1 MDSDRR
7 KFLKSIGAISGAAA
21 LGSLP
26 GAKTLAQHVER
37 FSTESLP
44 APEESGIDHIVVV
57 MMENRSFDHLF
68 GWIRGA
74 DGKQQGL
81 VFKDSNG
88 VSHSTHR
95 LAPDFT
101 GCGHPDPD
109 HSYDG
114 GRIQYDNRRMDG
126 FLLDSMNDIYAL
138 GYYGRQDRPFHNAL
152 ALQYTV
158 CDRYFCSILGPTFPN
173 RMYSHAAQTDRLSN
187 TFTLSTL
194 PTIWDRLAAA
204 GVSGT
209 YYFSNLPFLGLWG
222 AKYIP
227 ISRPYE
233 QFLVDAA
240 AGTLPAVSFID
251 PRFTVADLGEGNDD
265 HPHADVRAGDAF
277 LADTFFAVA
286 NGPLWPRTVFVIT
299 YDEWGG
305 FFDHVAPPRATA
317 ANGVDQDIV
326 RGKTLL
332 GFRIPVCI
340 ASPFSRKTRDDDRD
354 DDDDDDGNRK
364 ARVANSVFDHTSILK
379 FIEWRWQLS
388 PLSPRDASSDITNL
402 AHALRF
408 RDPDFS
414 VPTLPHP
421 VAPPPVPCGQADFFA
436 LPGTASNL
444 SQMNEHDA
452 WSGLLRSGLLNSW
465 DLKLK

>member
-1 MDSDRR
+1 MNSDRR

-26 GAKTLAQHVER
+26 GAKTLAQQVGR
-37 FSTESLP
+37 FSIDSLP
-44 APEESGIDHIVVV
+44 TPAESGIDHIIVV

-88 VSHSTHR
+88 IPHSTHH

-126 FLLDSMNDIYAL
+126 FLLDSMNDEYAL

-152 ALQYTV
+152 AMQYTV

-173 RMYSHAAQTDRLSN
+173 RMFSHSAQTDRVSN

-204 GVSGT
+204 GVSGN

-222 AKYIP
+222 PKYIP

-305 FFDHVAPPRATA
+305 FFDHVAPPRAAA

-326 RGKTLL
+326 QGKSLL

-340 ASPFSRKTRDDDRD
+340 ASPFSRNTREADRD
-354 DDDDDDGNRK
+354 DDDGENQK
-364 ARVANSVFDHTSILK
+364 ARVVNSLFDHTSILK

-408 RDPDFS
+408 TDPDFS

-421 VAPPPVPCGQADFFA
+421 IAPPPVPCGQAGLFA
-436 LPGTASNL
+436 LPGAATNL
-444 SQMNEHDA
+444 SPVNEHDA